1 MFLYRQT
8 NTDFKISQY
17 VCAQIKIMPIKCRIL
32 YPTNSRVLYPLNAF
46 FAKKKS
52 GLLFRCKQT
61 FSKFSGKITRVFLRL
76 RMQNFQG
83 IVFI

>member
-46 FAKKKS
+46 FAKKKV
-52 GLLFRCKQT
+52 GYFFVVNKHLATLAAK
-61 FSKFSGKITRVFLRL
+61 
-76 RMQNFQG
+76 
-83 IVFI
+83 